1 MKKSVKVLLF
11 ILAAVFTGVFLF
23 SGYKLYSIMHDYK
36 VSEQKYNS
44 LSNQYVT
51 NAPKTTPF
59 AVNSNQPQATETPK
73 ELDMNVD
80 FAGLRS
86 QNSDIVGWIYSPG
99 TVINYP
105 IVQAADNDYY
115 LHRHIDGS
123 YAGGGSIF
131 MDYGCASDFSGV
143 NTILY
148 GHHMNDGSMF
158 ASLSN
163 YKNPSY
169 YEEHPNM
176 YILTPNQN
184 YRLELFA
191 AYVTSG
197 DADIY
202 MMIHPEASTFQ
213 NYLDRAYSYSN
224 FTSNVRATA
233 QDHIVILSTCSY
245 EYDDARYI
253 VLGKLVPIDT

>member
-1 MKKSVKVLLF
+1 MKKSVKALLF

-44 LSNQYVT
+44 LSDQYVT
-51 NAPKTTPF
+51 SAPKTTPF
-59 AVNSNQPQATETPK
+59 AVNENQQPQATEAPK
-73 ELDMNVD
+73 ELDLEVD

-115 LHRHIDGS
+115 LHRHIDGTYS
-123 YAGGGSIF
+123 GGGSIF
-131 MDYGCASDFSGV
+131 MDYACSSDFSGI

-148 GHHMNDGSMF
+148 GHHMYDGSMF

-169 YEEHPNM
+169 
-176 YILTPNQN
+176 
-184 YRLELFA
+184 
-191 AYVTSG
+191 
-197 DADIY
+197 
-202 MMIHPEASTFQ
+202 
-213 NYLDRAYSYSN
+213 
-224 FTSNVRATA
+224 
-233 QDHIVILSTCSY
+233 
-245 EYDDARYI
+245 
-253 VLGKLVPIDT
+253 